1 MIASRQTWLVLF
13 DVFDDK
19 RRYRLVRCL
28 AAQGVRV
35 QRSVF
40 ECDLSAWERQQLAH
54 AVAQLIDPA
63 RDRVVFYPMSRNG
76 EARIAHFGTQRA
88 HAPSGEGAAYVIA

>member
-1 MIASRQTWLVLF
+1 MIAPRQTWLVLF
-13 DVFDDK
+13 DVFDNQ
-19 RRYRLVRCL
+19 RRYRLVRSL

-40 ECDLSAWERQQLAH
+40 ECDLTTWERQQLTRT
-54 AVAQLIDPA
+54 VAQLIDPA
-63 RDRVVFYPMSRNG
+63 RDRVAFYPMSRNG
-76 EARIAHFGTQRA
+76 EARIAQFGTQRV